1 MKVQGILFLFLVV
14 LGCGGC
20 TPTQTMAREPQGPPL
35 VTPGDIVPTQPPQ
48 STLPLLS
55 PTLDWLTPASPGLPT
70 QADDSWMTPIAPGL
84 QALIEKAKEDL
95 AKRLSIPE
103 TEISV
108 AEAAGVTWPD
118 SSLGCPQKGMF
129 YAQVLTAGYL
139 FLLEYADR
147 RYEYHAGR
155 GQDVIYCTNPTPP
168 VPGTPGNT

>member
-84 QALIEKAKEDL
+84 QALVEKTKEDL
-95 AKRLSIPE
+95 AKRLSIPQ
-103 TEISV
+103 TEINV
-108 AEAAGVTWPD
+108 AEVTEETWPD
-118 SSLGCPQKGMF
+118 SSLGCGK
-129 YAQVLTAGYL
+129 
-139 FLLEYADR
+139 
-147 RYEYHAGR
+147 
-155 GQDVIYCTNPTPP
+155 
-168 VPGTPGNT
+168 PGTEYLPVITPGFRISLEAGGQMYSYHTNTSSQIILCSQQLPLGIRATP